1 MRLFSALMLMV
12 VLLSGCMEGGPG
24 KIGGSGVEE
33 SVEEIKNLSIQS
45 ADSLSSYRLRTS
57 VVQNMSF
64 DALRINVTPEFHGM
78 KGRIMMIAWNATEIQ
93 ESTGATSSVNLT
105 GHNASSK
112 STTTRIV
119 EQESGPE
126 ERSIG
131 RVDLYQIGNS
141 TYVKRNNG
149 NWTHLRSSRSSDAI
163 WGVGRNSHVKT
174 LAEAIN
180 GTQAEIIGMDKV
192 EGADAYKLKVMA
204 GSSDYGE
211 MYNIAQ
217 ASANWIMHYPELM
230 PFIDHS
236 AINRTAVVDKYVWIS
251 RESYLPVKYQRSI
264 SFRMTPEA
272 VGALDSET
280 GKMRLF
286 NKSVQLGEVSV
297 DLESIDLYYDF
308 NKSVDIGLLADAL

>member
-1 MRLFSALMLMV
+1 
-12 VLLSGCMEGGPG
+12 ME
-24 KIGGSGVEE
+24 K
-33 SVEEIKNLSIQS
+33 SVAELKNLSIQS
-45 ADSLSSYRLRTS
+45 ADSLISYSLRTS
-57 VVQNMSF
+57 VVQNTRF

-93 ESTGATSSVNLT
+93 ESTEATSSVNLT

-119 EQESGPE
+119 NPESGPE

-149 NWTHLRSSRSSDAI
+149 NWTHMRSSRSDEAI
-163 WGVGRNSHVKT
+163 LGEGRNSHVKI

-180 GTQAEIIGMDKV
+180 GSQAEIIGMEKV
-192 EGADAYKLKVMA
+192 EGADAFKLKVMA
-204 GSSDYGE
+204 GGSDYGE
-211 MYNIAQ
+211 LYNIAQ
-217 ASANWIMHYPELM
+217 ASANWIMRYPELM

-236 AINRTAVVDKYVWIS
+236 AINRTAAIDKYVWIS

-264 SFRMTPEA
+264 SFMMNPEA
-272 VGALDSET
+272 VGALDPET